1 MESIIIAER
10 AILYTLAF
18 QIKIELP
25 QNSMFQKLKLVGVY
39 TFSAPG
45 PGSTPP
51 ANLPKEKETK
61 LSQLAVNFSN
71 DRCFLKCHAVCYL
84 FSFLKAHAFTR
95 CTIVV
100 MDYKVNSLQLKDY

>member
-1 MESIIIAER
+1 MVESIIIAER

-25 QNSMFQKLKLVGVY
+25 QNSMFKKLKLVGVY

-51 ANLPKEKETK
+51 VNLPKEKETK
-61 LSQLAVNFSN
+61 LSQLSVNFSN
-71 DRCFLKCHAVCYL
+71 DRCLLVLVCCHEIGVMPQALL
-84 FSFLKAHAFTR
+84 FTVR
-95 CTIVV
+95 VR
-100 MDYKVNSLQLKDY
+100 